1 MFKRMTALALCLVL
15 ALGIIPTAGAFGR
28 EPVAPES
35 PDQCCHTLRV
45 NPLSP
50 NYTRPAYDGKLINIT
65 PQRVEDHFRYLD
77 EVYVE
82 LHPEAALVVNTGD
95 HRDQEVLKELA
106 ETITAGCT
114 TPTEKA
120 NAIDRWLYRNIY

>member
-28 EPVAPES
+28 EPVVPES

-95 HRDQEVLKELA
+95 HRDQEVRK
-106 ETITAGCT
+106 
-114 TPTEKA
+114 
-120 NAIDRWLYRNIY
+120 